1 MSTAFVK
8 EFYKKAII
16 DRASKE
22 ELKSLLDQNKDNITE
37 LKYKKLQV
45 LIKNYNK
52 AMKVIDKFLNENH
65 KLKNVKHYFTPDI
78 FGYVYVVIE
87 TVLKENEDKLVF
99 KGKKKETKVKKN
111 RESNLIETE
120 DINHSK
126 VRVLSKDSIL
136 LITSAQNNTPV
147 HKKLFNNLLVYK
159 EYLERTTKRNVEIVV
174 IPFRYKN
181 PTSVFLDKEYE
192 KWDTS
197 LYPYLFMS
205 KQLINDYYILGDVK
219 VQPTAQDPLSN
230 LTQLGVGNNVIL
242 AHTKQH
248 LKMIPNSLGPKIA
261 VTTGAI
267 TVINYT
273 DSKIGKQGEFN
284 HIFGFIYLDVKNRTL
299 RAISAE
305 KNGNFQDVNVYL
317 SDGDVKHNKIVGM
330 VLGDIH
336 YGKENKTVYY
346 NSIKFASEYK
356 IQNIVLHDI
365 FDGESIS
372 HHHDHLLLKRY
383 FKAKN
388 SFTVKDEL
396 DMVVNKLIEL
406 YDLLKY
412 DKKIYIVRSNHDEHL
427 DKWINRGF
435 ANVDL
440 NNLEHFADIIA
451 QMIKNKKIDGAL
463 ELYVKNEL
471 TKLKRTDILKDLIFV
486 NRRQPVKIKGWLI
499 SEHGDQGVNGVRG
512 SLSQY
517 KKLSDKIIVGH
528 SHVPMRYNNVVY
540 VGCVCDK
547 NADYLKGISTW
558 EYANAII
565 LENGKVQHIFNNT

>member
-22 ELKSLLDQNKDNITE
+22 ELKSLLEQNKDKITE
-37 LKYKKLQV
+37 LKYKKMQV

-52 AMKVIDKFLNENH
+52 AMKVIDRFLNENY
-65 KLKNVKHYFTPDI
+65 KLKNVRYYFTPDI
-78 FGYVYVVIE
+78 FGYVYVLIE
-87 TVLKENEDKLVF
+87 TILKENVDKLVF
-99 KGKKKETKVKKN
+99 KGKKKITNIKKN
-111 RESNLIETE
+111 RESNLIETK
-120 DINHSK
+120 DIEHSK
-126 VRVLSKDSIL
+126 TRVLSKDSIL

-147 HKKLFNNLLVYK
+147 HKKLFSNMLAYK
-159 EYLERTTKRNVEIVV
+159 KYLEDTLKRNVEIVV

-197 LYPYLFMS
+197 LYPYLFMN

-267 TVINYT
+267 TVVNYT

-284 HIFGFIYLDVKNRTL
+284 HILGFIYLDVKNRII

-305 KNGNFQDVNVYL
+305 KNGNFQDINVYL
-317 SDGDVKHNKIVGM
+317 DDGEIKYKKIIAIVF
-330 VLGDIH
+330 GDIH

-346 NSIKFASEYK
+346 NSIEFANKYK

-372 HHHDHLLLKRY
+372 HHHDNLLLKKY
-383 FKAKN
+383 FKLKDN
-388 SFTVKDEL
+388 FTVKDEL
-396 DMVVNKLIEL
+396 DVVVKKLIEL
-406 YDLLKY
+406 HDMLKY

-427 DKWINRGF
+427 DKWINKGF
-435 ANVDL
+435 ASIDL

-463 ELYVKNEL
+463 ELYIKNEL
-471 TKLKRTDILKDLIFV
+471 VKLKRKDVLKDLVFID
-486 NRRQPVKIKGWLI
+486 RRQPVKIKGWLI
-499 SEHGDQGVNGVRG
+499 SEHGDQGINGVRG
-512 SLSQY
+512 SVAQY

-528 SHVPMRYNNVVY
+528 THVPMRYNNVVY
-540 VGCVCDK
+540 VGCICDK

-565 LENGKVQHIFNNT
+565 LENGKVQHIFNN

>member
-16 DRASKE
+16 DRAGKQ
-22 ELKSLLDQNKDNITE
+22 ELKSLLEQNKDKITE
-37 LKYKKLQV
+37 LKYKKMQV

-52 AMKVIDKFLNENH
+52 AMKVIDKFLNENYT
-65 KLKNVKHYFTPDI
+65 LKNVRYYFTPDI
-78 FGYVYVVIE
+78 FGYVYVLIE
-87 TVLKENEDKLVF
+87 TILKENVDKLVF
-99 KGKKKETKVKKN
+99 KGKKKITNIKKN
-111 RESNLIETE
+111 KESNLIETK
-120 DINHSK
+120 DIEHSK
-126 VRVLSKDSIL
+126 TRVLSKDSIL

-147 HKKLFNNLLVYK
+147 HKKLFSNMLAYK
-159 EYLERTTKRNVEIVV
+159 KYLEDTLKRNVEIVV

-197 LYPYLFMS
+197 LYPYLFMN

-267 TVINYT
+267 TVVNYT

-284 HIFGFIYLDVKNRTL
+284 HILGFIYLDVKNRII

-305 KNGNFQDVNVYL
+305 KNGNFQDINVYL
-317 SDGDVKHNKIVGM
+317 DDGEIKYKKIITIVF
-330 VLGDIH
+330 GDIH
-336 YGKENKTVYY
+336 YGKENKSVYY
-346 NSIKFASEYK
+346 NSIEFANKYK

-372 HHHDHLLLKRY
+372 HHHDNLLLKKY
-383 FKAKN
+383 FKLKDN
-388 SFTVKDEL
+388 FTVKDEL
-396 DMVVNKLIEL
+396 YMVVKKLIEL
-406 YDLLKY
+406 HDMLKY

-427 DKWINRGF
+427 DKWINKGF
-435 ANVDL
+435 ASIDL

-463 ELYVKNEL
+463 ELYIKNEL
-471 TKLKRTDILKDLIFV
+471 VKLKRKDVLKDLVFID
-486 NRRQPVKIKGWLI
+486 RRQPVKIKGWLI
-499 SEHGDQGVNGVRG
+499 SEHGDQGINGVRG
-512 SLSQY
+512 SVAQY

-528 SHVPMRYNNVVY
+528 THVPMRYNNVVY
-540 VGCVCDK
+540 VGCICDK

-565 LENGKVQHIFNNT
+565 LENGKVQHIFNN

>member
-1 MSTAFVK
+1 MLA
-8 EFYKKAII
+8 YKK
-16 DRASKE
+16 
-22 ELKSLLDQNKDNITE
+22 
-37 LKYKKLQV
+37 
-45 LIKNYNK
+45 
-52 AMKVIDKFLNENH
+52 
-65 KLKNVKHYFTPDI
+65 
-78 FGYVYVVIE
+78 
-87 TVLKENEDKLVF
+87 
-99 KGKKKETKVKKN
+99 
-111 RESNLIETE
+111 
-120 DINHSK
+120 
-126 VRVLSKDSIL
+126 
-136 LITSAQNNTPV
+136 
-147 HKKLFNNLLVYK
+147 
-159 EYLERTTKRNVEIVV
+159 YLEDTLKRNVEIVV

-197 LYPYLFMS
+197 LYPYLFMN

-267 TVINYT
+267 TVVNYT

-284 HIFGFIYLDVKNRTL
+284 HILGFIYLDVKNRII

-305 KNGNFQDVNVYL
+305 KNGNFQDINVYL
-317 SDGDVKHNKIVGM
+317 DDGEIKYKKIITIVF
-330 VLGDIH
+330 GDIH
-336 YGKENKTVYY
+336 YGKENKSVYY
-346 NSIKFASEYK
+346 NSIEFANKYK

-372 HHHDHLLLKRY
+372 HHHDNLLLKKY
-383 FKAKN
+383 FKLKDN
-388 SFTVKDEL
+388 FTVKDEL
-396 DMVVNKLIEL
+396 DVVVKKLIEL
-406 YDLLKY
+406 HDMLKY

-427 DKWINRGF
+427 DKWINKGF
-435 ANVDL
+435 ASIDL

-463 ELYVKNEL
+463 ELYIKNEL
-471 TKLKRTDILKDLIFV
+471 VKLKRKDVLKDLVFID
-486 NRRQPVKIKGWLI
+486 RRQPVKIKGWLI
-499 SEHGDQGVNGVRG
+499 SEHGDQGINGVRG
-512 SLSQY
+512 SVAQY

-528 SHVPMRYNNVVY
+528 THVPMRYNNVVY
-540 VGCVCDK
+540 VGCICDK

-565 LENGKVQHIFNNT
+565 LENGKVQHIFNN

>member
-22 ELKSLLDQNKDNITE
+22 ELKSLLEQNKDKITE
-37 LKYKKLQV
+37 LKYKKMQV

-52 AMKVIDKFLNENH
+52 AMKVIDKFLNENYT
-65 KLKNVKHYFTPDI
+65 LKNVRYYFTPDI
-78 FGYVYVVIE
+78 FGYVYVLIE
-87 TVLKENEDKLVF
+87 TILKENVDKLVF
-99 KGKKKETKVKKN
+99 KGKKKITNIKKN
-111 RESNLIETE
+111 RESNLIETK
-120 DINHSK
+120 DIEHSK
-126 VRVLSKDSIL
+126 TRVLSKDSIL

-147 HKKLFNNLLVYK
+147 HKKLFSNMLAYK
-159 EYLERTTKRNVEIVV
+159 KYLEDTLKRNVEIVV

-197 LYPYLFMS
+197 LYPYLFMN

-267 TVINYT
+267 TVVNYT

-284 HIFGFIYLDVKNRTL
+284 HILGFIYLDVKNRII

-305 KNGNFQDVNVYL
+305 KNGNFQDINVYL
-317 SDGDVKHNKIVGM
+317 DDGEIKYKKIIAIVF
-330 VLGDIH
+330 GDIH
-336 YGKENKTVYY
+336 YGKENKSVYY
-346 NSIKFASEYK
+346 NSIEFANKYK

-372 HHHDHLLLKRY
+372 HHHDNLLLKKY
-383 FKAKN
+383 FKLKDN
-388 SFTVKDEL
+388 FTVKDEL
-396 DMVVNKLIEL
+396 DMVVKKLIEL
-406 YDLLKY
+406 HDMLKY

-427 DKWINRGF
+427 DKWINKGF
-435 ANVDL
+435 ASIDL

-463 ELYVKNEL
+463 ELYIKNEL
-471 TKLKRTDILKDLIFV
+471 VKLKRKDVLKDLVFID
-486 NRRQPVKIKGWLI
+486 RRQPVKIKGWLI
-499 SEHGDQGVNGVRG
+499 SEHGDQGINGVRG
-512 SLSQY
+512 SVAQY

-528 SHVPMRYNNVVY
+528 THVPMRYNNVVY
-540 VGCVCDK
+540 VGCICDK

-565 LENGKVQHIFNNT
+565 LENGKVQHIFNN

>member
-1 MSTAFVK
+1 MSTGFVK
-8 EFYKKAII
+8 EFYKKAIV
-16 DRASKE
+16 DRLSKE

-65 KLKNVKHYFTPDI
+65 KIKNVRHYFTPDI

-87 TVLKENEDKLVF
+87 TVLKENEGKLVF

-111 RESNLIETE
+111 RDSNLIETE
-120 DINHSK
+120 DIEHSK

-159 EYLERTTKRNVEIVV
+159 EYLKRTTNRNVEIVV

-197 LYPYLFMS
+197 LHPYLFMS

-230 LTQLGVGNNVIL
+230 LTQLGVGNNVVL

-284 HIFGFIYLDVKNRTL
+284 HIFGFIYLDVKNKTL

-305 KNGNFQDVNVYL
+305 KNGNFQDINVYL
-317 SDGDVKHNKIVGM
+317 DNGEIKYNKIVGM

-396 DMVVNKLIEL
+396 DMVVSKLIEL

-471 TKLKRTDILKDLIFV
+471 TKLKRADILKDLIFV

-565 LENGKVQHIFNNT
+565 LENGKVQHIFNN

>member
-1 MSTAFVK
+1 MSTRFVK
-8 EFYKKAII
+8 EFYKKAIV
-16 DRASKE
+16 DKASKE
-22 ELKSLLDQNKDNITE
+22 ELKSLLEQNKDNITE

-45 LIKNYNK
+45 LVKNYNK
-52 AMKVIDKFLNENH
+52 AIKVIDKFLNENH
-65 KLKNVKHYFTPDI
+65 KLKNVKHYFTPDV

-87 TVLKENEDKLVF
+87 TVLKENKDKLVF
-99 KGKKKETKVKKN
+99 RGKKKETKVKKN

-147 HKKLFNNLLVYK
+147 HKKLFNNLLAYK
-159 EYLERTTKRNVEIVV
+159 EYLERTTNRNVEIVV

-205 KQLINDYYILGDVK
+205 KQLINDYYVLGDIK
-219 VQPTAQDPLSN
+219 VQPTAHDPLSN
-230 LTQLGVGNNVIL
+230 LMQLGVGNNVIL

-267 TVINYT
+267 TVVNYT

-305 KNGNFQDVNVYL
+305 KNGNFQDVSVYL
-317 SDGDVKHNKIVGM
+317 DNGEIKHNKIVGM

-346 NSIKFASEYK
+346 NSIKFAGERK

-427 DKWINRGF
+427 DKWINKGF

-565 LENGKVQHIFNNT
+565 LENGKVQHIFNN

>member
-22 ELKSLLDQNKDNITE
+22 ELKSLLEQNKDKITE
-37 LKYKKLQV
+37 LKYKKMQV

-52 AMKVIDKFLNENH
+52 AMKVIDRFLNENY
-65 KLKNVKHYFTPDI
+65 KLSNVRYYFTPDV
-78 FGYVYVVIE
+78 FGYVYVLIE
-87 TVLKENEDKLVF
+87 TILKENKDKLVF
-99 KGKKKETKVKKN
+99 KGKKKVTNIKKN
-111 RESNLIETE
+111 RDSNLIETK
-120 DINHSK
+120 DIEHSK

-147 HKKLFNNLLVYK
+147 HKKLFNNMLAYK
-159 EYLERTTKRNVEIVV
+159 KYLEDTMKRNVEIVV

-192 KWDTS
+192 KWDTL
-197 LYPYLFMS
+197 LYPYLFMN
-205 KQLINDYYILGDVK
+205 KQLINDYYILGDIK

-284 HIFGFIYLDVKNRTL
+284 HVFGFIYLDTKKKVL
-299 RAISAE
+299 RAINAE

-317 SDGDVKHNKIVGM
+317 NNGEIKHNKIIAIVF
-330 VLGDIH
+330 GDIH
-336 YGKENKTVYY
+336 YGKENKTIYY
-346 NSIKFASEYK
+346 NSIEFANKHK

-372 HHHDHLLLKRY
+372 HHHDNLLLKRY
-383 FKAKN
+383 FKIKDN
-388 SFTVKDEL
+388 FTVKDEL
-396 DMVVNKLIEL
+396 DMVVKKLIEL
-406 YDLLKY
+406 YDMLKY
-412 DKKIYIVRSNHDEHL
+412 DKKIYVVRSNHDEHL
-427 DKWINRGF
+427 DKWINKGF
-435 ANVDL
+435 TNVDL

-471 TKLKRTDILKDLIFV
+471 VKLKRKDVLRDLVFI

-499 SEHGDQGVNGVRG
+499 SEHGDQGINGVKG
-512 SLSQY
+512 SAAQY

-528 SHVPMRYNNVVY
+528 THVPMRYNNVVY
-540 VGCVCDK
+540 VGCICDK

-558 EYANAII
+558 EYANVII
-565 LENGKVQHIFNNT
+565 LENGKVQHIFNNI